1 MVMIGRIRLWISA
14 ASVVSLAALS
24 AVSWLSYRN
33 TKELI
38 AANQRLARAH
48 KLIEDLAARHV
59 LLDDAETSCRDYALS
74 GRTESLKVQA
84 LVNLLGNAIKISPRG
99 GRIEFAAKHT
109 GRSVVFLALRI
120 MAAEYPRT
128 SWRPFSRDSNRSML
142 PTHAR
147 NCSRPHILAASPVSD
162 GPLCKRMKANCA
174 GGHHG
179 PEFSIFQNPLS
190 RMEG

>member
-84 LVNLLGNAIKISPRG
+84 LVNLLGNAIKFSPRG
-99 GRIEFAAKHT
+99 GRIEFAAERT
-109 GRSVVFLALRI
+109 GRSVVFRVEDNGRGIPKDKLETIFERFQQVDA
-120 MAAEYPRT
+120 
-128 SWRPFSRDSNRSML
+128 SD
-142 PTHAR
+142 AR
-147 NCSRPHILAASPVSD
+147 EKL
-162 GPLCKRMKANCA
+162 
-174 GGHHG
+174 
-179 PEFSIFQNPLS
+179 
-190 RMEG
+190 